1 MDTDR
6 IGMSRRVVL
15 GIACAVAALAGCQ
28 TLGGGGTVV
37 TGTGDPAKDVA
48 AVQAAADAGGRVV
61 LAGTFDFGERGR
73 VTLTRDVEIVG
84 RDGATI
90 RGGFFTFMSPVP
102 ATLPP
107 AGPGPR
113 IAIRDLTF
121 TGALWSPINVGH
133 ASALVVSGNRIS
145 ALRPHPLP
153 MPNIPEGRTQAGVLY
168 GEAWAQ
174 GLKDRRYVPGVFTGR
189 VIIERNVI
197 DVRTDAPALTLGY
210 GIYGQWTDGV
220 DATIADNTVTG
231 ATRTAF
237 EAIDHYKGPDGSGRI
252 VVRGNRLATAEAG
265 LPFPG
270 PQTPNGIL
278 VGYFSDRKAAI
289 DPARAVPME
298 IEDNAVET
306 HGRTSTGLSILADGV
321 RVRGNTITIDGDTSV
336 AALVLG
342 SDVELAGNV
351 LRGRGGVGVGVGTF
365 DVLAGRGTRLV
376 DNDFGGLQAARAH
389 VVLNKGTSGAVCSGN
404 RSVGKVLD
412 EGQGD
417 RCP

>member
-1 MDTDR
+1 MIGPRRNCPLCGGTEFVNGLTRSQVPVFQNR
-6 IGMSRRVVL
+6 IYPSRASARDAQTGRLALKSCRSCGFVFNAAFDPRLVAYDADYENDQTMSGTFSAHVDGIASRLLGELPGRHDPVVL
-15 GIACAVAALAGCQ
+15 EVGCGQGGFLARLAAVAAREGRRLDRAIGF
-28 TLGGGGTVV
+28 
-37 TGTGDPAKDVA
+37 DPAFRGSKSPTHSSLEIHAKLFDHDA
-48 AVQAAADAGGRVV
+48 AMAIGRPIDLVISRHVIEHVPEPIAFLRAIAAALPDGGRVV

-113 IAIRDLTF
+113 IAIRDLAF

-197 DVRTDAPALTLGY
+197 DVRTDA
-210 GIYGQWTDGV
+210 
-220 DATIADNTVTG
+220 
-231 ATRTAF
+231 
-237 EAIDHYKGPDGSGRI
+237 S
-252 VVRGNRLATAEAG
+252 
-265 LPFPG
+265 
-270 PQTPNGIL
+270 TP
-278 VGYFSDRKAAI
+278 
-289 DPARAVPME
+289 
-298 IEDNAVET
+298 
-306 HGRTSTGLSILADGV
+306 
-321 RVRGNTITIDGDTSV
+321 SV
-336 AALVLG
+336 
-342 SDVELAGNV
+342 
-351 LRGRGGVGVGVGTF
+351 
-365 DVLAGRGTRLV
+365 
-376 DNDFGGLQAARAH
+376 H
-389 VVLNKGTSGAVCSGN
+389 
-404 RSVGKVLD
+404 
-412 EGQGD
+412 
-417 RCP
+417 CP